1 MAGHLPLNA
10 LRVFEACARH
20 GSFLKA
26 ADELAITPGAV
37 SRHIKG
43 LEAELEVRLFDR
55 FNRAV
60 RLTEPGEQLAVG
72 VRQGMA
78 TLQGAV
84 EQVRTRRAGPLVVS
98 VGHSLAA
105 KWLAPRLHL
114 FEERHPDVPVL
125 IWASDTVV
133 DLARDGVDIAIRNGR
148 GPYPQHHVTP
158 FIKAMLIPVCH
169 PDMAQRL
176 GPIGKPADFAAF
188 PLVHDFQTI
197 PGEPAWPEYF
207 AAIGAEGV
215 DPRPGAQFS
224 NTYLTVEAAMTGRG
238 AALADWAM
246 VLDDLAAGRLVQ
258 MYDFVL
264 PNPYGHWILTQPETA
279 DQRNIRRFRTW
290 LLDQAQAD
298 GVPLIE

>member
-60 RLTEPGEQLAVG
+60 RLTEAGERLAVG
-72 VRQGMA
+72 VRQGMT

-84 EQVRTRRAGPLVVS
+84 DQARTRRDAPLVVS

-148 GPYPQHHVTP
+148 GGRARMLRPNGIGRARSHRRRPEPRDWPRQPTP
-158 FIKAMLIPVCH
+158 LMRHAPASSRRPAPCLTCSISRPSQRCRKAPTRRWTRCCC
-169 PDMAQRL
+169 RL
-176 GPIGKPADFAAF
+176 RA
-188 PLVHDFQTI
+188 
-197 PGEPAWPEYF
+197 
-207 AAIGAEGV
+207 
-215 DPRPGAQFS
+215 
-224 NTYLTVEAAMTGRG
+224 
-238 AALADWAM
+238 
-246 VLDDLAAGRLVQ
+246 
-258 MYDFVL
+258 
-264 PNPYGHWILTQPETA
+264 
-279 DQRNIRRFRTW
+279 
-290 LLDQAQAD
+290 
-298 GVPLIE
+298 